1 MRAPRDDRTAQWLMY
16 IAIDSHDTEP
26 RKGSPSPRIDEAE
39 FRRRFLSQFS
49 DPSFEAVDD
58 ALEKVV
64 DAAWDAYSHHRK
76 SPHVRRAGSA
86 FHDPET

>member
-1 MRAPRDDRTAQWLMY
+1 MY
-16 IAIDSHDTEP
+16 MAIDSHDTEP

-39 FRRRFLSQFS
+39 FRRRFRSQFS

-64 DAAWDAYSHHRK
+64 D
-76 SPHVRRAGSA
+76 VRGTRTAIIERARTFEGPVGVPRS
-86 FHDPET
+86 